1 MMKSVR
7 RAGAALLVLSAL
19 TSPAAAEEPTLY
31 DRLWPRVPDS
41 QQITMGQRIADQLT
55 ELGNQLGYHLD
66 QLSSDM
72 LALRFDGRRRK
83 AFVRLG
89 GGNEQYLNFRLASDV
104 HFTEGV
110 ARINSRVDL
119 TFRGKNFKLTLP
131 EVEMVPANYRGDR
144 GVEFRIPIF
153 RRRF

>member
-1 MMKSVR
+1 MKPVR
-7 RAGAALLVLSAL
+7 RVGAALVVLLAL
-19 TSPAAAEEPTLY
+19 TSPAAADEPTLY

-41 QQITMGQRIADQLT
+41 QQATMSQQIADQLT

-66 QLSSDM
+66 QLSSEM

-89 GGNEQYLNFRLASDV
+89 GGNEQYLNFKLASDV

-110 ARINSRVDL
+110 ARISAKVDL

-131 EVEMVPANYRGDR
+131 DVEMLPASSRGDR
-144 GVEFRIPIF
+144 GVEVRIPIF